1 MHRDI
6 AEGARV
12 PSSVRGGGRGSEETE
27 GQDCGGRLGAATA
40 EEAQQR
46 DAEVPDEAEGH
57 QRDGDVGD
65 EPAGIADDLK
75 YAEVLAVLRAAE
87 ARLEEGQAGMAERL
101 VHRDIEGEGAR
112 TFLKRHVAGEAL
124 GCLGSRILLVGELI
138 QQHREGNVVA
148 GPTERELVG
157 LASVFKGLRIE
168 RFREIEIKGPDTERL
183 FLRLEFD
190 DRGRRVGL
198 VVVIA
203 FRERLVGQLST
214 GADSLG
220 RLEVDAVAHL
230 RFGPD
235 HRVRVVGLDDE
246 RVRSARELDVGRSL
260 LGGDVAE
267 DRIRNH
273 DNAFGGAGFL
283 DERDL
288 EIAEGFGVITLLAFG
303 DDHRGL
309 FLVDRGDEAAAQ
321 QKE

>member
-1 MHRDI
+1 M
-6 AEGARV
+6 
-12 PSSVRGGGRGSEETE
+12 
-27 GQDCGGRLGAATA
+27 
-40 EEAQQR
+40 
-46 DAEVPDEAEGH
+46 PDEAEGH

-112 TFLKRHVAGEAL
+112 TFLERHVAGEAL

-148 GPTERELVG
+148 GPAERELVG
-157 LASVFKGLRIE
+157 LAGVFKGLRIE
-168 RFREIEIKGPDTERL
+168 RFREIEIKGPDAERL

-203 FRERLVGQLST
+203 FRERLVGQFST

-288 EIAEGFGVITLLAFG
+288 EIAERFGVITLLAFG
-303 DDHRGL
+303 DDHRGF
-309 FLVDRGDEAAAQ
+309 FLVDCGDEASSQ